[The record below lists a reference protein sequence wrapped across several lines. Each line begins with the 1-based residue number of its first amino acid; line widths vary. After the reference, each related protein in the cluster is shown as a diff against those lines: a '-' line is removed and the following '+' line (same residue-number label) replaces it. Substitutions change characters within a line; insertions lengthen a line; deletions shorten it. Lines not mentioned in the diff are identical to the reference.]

1 VQFRL
6 KDTYVPFE
14 AAMAAPTFWIMPRE
28 VIEADGD
35 ATKRVIGSG
44 PFIFDKFDP
53 GISFTAKKNPNYYR
67 KGEPHVDDIV
77 GLIIPDD
84 ATAMAGLRG
93 HELDFYQ
100 VAQQN
105 VDSLKQTNPEIQQ
118 LDWEFLLIPFVY
130 WKHKPPFNDIARAR
144 PCRWR

>member
-1 VQFRL
+1 
-6 KDTYVPFE
+6 
-14 AAMAAPTFWIMPRE
+14 MAAPTFWIMPRE